1 MDKVLTQIVT
11 STSEFRND
19 IPGVLRRAKRRPFAV
34 LNNNKPSFYVISPED
49 FEKIAEVLFDF
60 QITSLVE
67 ARIES
72 SVTNAIT
79 VEINDL

>member
-19 IPGVLRRAKRRPFAV
+19 IPGALKRANRRPFAV

-49 FEKIAEVLFDF
+49 FEKISETFFDL
-60 QITSLVE
+60 QITPLVE
-67 ARIES
+67 SRIES
-72 SVTNAIT
+72 AKTNAVT
-79 VEINDL
+79 VDPNDL